1 MLEAHSNNSVEL
13 REDGQMIKKE
23 TGDQER
29 IEGRRGVAGQ
39 ENEVEG
45 GEGRRGRGRRRR
57 REASLSNG
65 IGEREKDATLQDIRC
80 CAESGNSPYL
90 IFVIFCTPPYSL
102 AYKLYARKKRKFAIK
117 IASRQNRVN

>member
-1 MLEAHSNNSVEL
+1 MGVLQGLLEAHSNNSVEL

-23 TGDQER
+23 SGGQER

-80 CAESGNSPYL
+80 CAESGNTMPH
-90 IFVIFCTPPYSL
+90 ICHF
-102 AYKLYARKKRKFAIK
+102 LYATAFFGL
-117 IASRQNRVN
+117 